1 MLVTVPMTALQP
13 TARVA
18 VLARSLADAL
28 SAVYDHLR
36 VSVLVSKLHVLY
48 HDEIRVLGLTH
59 PATPG
64 PMVTAALKSAT
75 KVTRTAPVEAV
86 LLP

>member
-13 TARVA
+13 TAKVA

-36 VSVLVSKLHVLY
+36 VSALVSKLHVLY
-48 HDEIRVLGLTH
+48 HEEIRLLEITH

-75 KVTRTAPVEAV
+75 KVTRAAPADAV
-86 LLP
+86 LLS